1 MEAHENEL
9 FENRRRTL
17 ADDPQ
22 YFGAYMNLARLNI
35 FSINNYLAKEFQQ
48 TELKDDELIQNGF
61 ICIPSQKN
69 RNDNKLF
76 ERLIRLM
83 PVIKQFDAARL
94 PDEEQKSG
102 QAEGKDIK
110 AMAKTLKVLFKDMQE
125 FRNDYTHF
133 YATDKQECR
142 KLTVSPETATFLK
155 ESFARA
161 IEYSKARFKDVLAED
176 DYTLVAGKELVG
188 DDNTITTEGLVF
200 LTSLF
205 LDRENAFQFIGKVQG
220 LKGTQ
225 FKSFI
230 ATREVLMAYCVRL
243 PHDKL
248 ISDNPRQ
255 ALLFDMLNELNKC
268 PKKLYNVLSDEAKRE
283 FRPELSESGIENMLA
298 NSFNDEERER
308 LLDEIDYKDYIKQL
322 TIRVRHSNRFHYFA
336 MRFIDEQELWSGI
349 RFQIDLG
356 KYILANYQKQM
367 LGESIPRSV
376 VENAKAF
383 GRLGSFLMADPDS
396 LEQRIDSNHQ
406 ANGFEQFAPHYNA
419 DINKIGISFT
429 EKEELLPYIV
439 PTKNEK
445 ENRVKYSFKQP
456 QPNAFISLHEL
467 AKAILLEQLQPGESE
482 KLIRA
487 FCSTAENKLFNLD
500 FIESI
505 KQKLPD
511 WRTFNK
517 QCDTKKRRAYMCIKN
532 RQLVF
537 NYEAKDRKK
546 LLDELLAP
554 YGLNS
559 KQVPERILN
568 YWLNIEE
575 VHDARSIKERILLM
589 KRDGLQRLKQLEKHR
604 KDPSVRIPKV
614 GEMATFLA
622 RDIVDMMIDSIKKK
636 KITSI
641 YYDKMQECLAFYA
654 DAEKRQQFINLVRE
668 LNLNA
673 PDSHPFLK
681 NLNLESI
688 RKTSEFY
695 KLYLMEKVEKMIE
708 NGYKRNGDKSF
719 KNIAWIIRVFE
730 EKQKNE
736 KTGKDD
742 TIYRIPNNRNDVPY
756 TIRQWEKE
764 PSTLTEWLRSINHGK
779 QEGDRKRPID
789 LPTDLFD
796 ARLCKLMKE
805 QLQAIGQAPAET
817 AKYNEVMKQWW
828 SVRGDETQP
837 FYNGARHYVIKEE
850 AVCFMPG
857 KQERLT
863 SCYAGAFEE
872 AYNRLSAERNIARRN
887 DKRLPPIQKQ
897 EMEKTF
903 KRVLY
908 DTEKEIR
915 LLSEQDRILLLM
927 AEQLSPG
934 KETLKLKTVE
944 EELTRPRE
952 IEREFSYKANYNT
965 QGKKL
970 PKEEVSPQLTL
981 TVTDTMQLKNSNNLN
996 RFAHD
1001 RRMPELVAYLPN
1013 ATIDADTLR
1022 YELMDYN
1029 KARLTVFDTIFHLEK
1044 AIVDKDSEGVITLF
1058 TDEQGEAKQGRM
1070 QHKPYLQWLLLN
1082 GVITEQ
1088 ESCYLNMLRNSF
1100 SHNQFPHIAVAT
1112 SDATA
1117 IPVKN
1122 IASAIAKTYKQ
1133 KIETII
1139 GKIG

>member
-1 MEAHENEL
+1 METQENEL

-22 YFGAYMNLARLNI
+22 YFGAYLNLARLNI

-48 TELKDDELIQNGF
+48 TELRDDELIQNGF

-94 PDEEQKSG
+94 PNEEQKSG

-110 AMAKTLKVLFKDMQE
+110 TMAKTLKALFKDMQE

-142 KLTVSPETATFLK
+142 KLTVSSETATFLK
-155 ESFARA
+155 ASFARA
-161 IEYSKARFKDVLAED
+161 IEYSKVRFKDVLAED
-176 DYTLVAGKELVG
+176 DYSLVAGKELVE
-188 DDNTITTEGLVF
+188 DENTITTEGLVF
-200 LTSLF
+200 FTALF

-248 ISDNPRQ
+248 ISDNPIQ
-255 ALLFDMLNELNKC
+255 ALLFDILNELNKC
-268 PKKLYNVLSDEAKRE
+268 PKKLYNVLSEEVKKE

-298 NSFNDEERER
+298 NSFNDEEREK
-308 LLDEIDYKDYIKQL
+308 LLDEIEYKEYIEQL

-336 MRFIDEQELWSGI
+336 MRFIDEQELWPGI

-356 KYILANYQKQM
+356 KYTLTQYDKQV

-376 VENAKAF
+376 VENTRAF
-383 GRLGSFLMADPDS
+383 GRLSNFLTADPDS
-396 LEQRIDSNHQ
+396 LEQRIDVDHR

-419 DINKIGISFT
+419 DINKIGIAFT
-429 EKEELLPYIV
+429 EKEQLPYVV
-439 PTKNEK
+439 PTKNAET
-445 ENRVKYSFKQP
+445 NRVKYSFKQP
-456 QPNAFISLHEL
+456 QPDAFISLHEL

-487 FCSTAENKLFNLD
+487 FCSTAENKLFNLE

-505 KQKLPD
+505 KWKLPD
-511 WRTFNK
+511 WKPFQK
-517 QCDTKKRRAYMCIKN
+517 QCDTKKSRAYITKKKMFAYAP
-532 RQLVF
+532 R
-537 NYEAKDRKK
+537 DRKK

-554 YGLNS
+554 YGLNW

-589 KRDGLQRLKQLEKHR
+589 KRDGLKRLKQLEKHR
-604 KDPSVRIPKV
+604 KDPSIRIPKV

-622 RDIVDMMIDSIKKK
+622 RDIVDMMIDKTKKQ

-654 DAEKRQQFINLVRE
+654 DAEKKRQFIGLVRE

-673 PDSHPFLK
+673 PDGHPFLK

-708 NGYKRNGDKSF
+708 NGYKSNGDKRF

-736 KTGKDD
+736 KNGKDD
-742 TIYRIPNNRNDVPY
+742 TIYRIPNNRNDIPY

-764 PSTLTEWLRSINHGK
+764 TSTLEEWLHTINHGK

-796 ARLCKLMKE
+796 ARLCELMK
-805 QLQAIGQAPAET
+805 GQMQENGQTFADT
-817 AKYNEVMKQWW
+817 AKYNELLKQWW
-828 SVRGDETQP
+828 SLREDETQP

-857 KQERLT
+857 AQPRLT
-863 SCYAGAFEE
+863 SCYADAVEE
-872 AYNRLSAERNIARRN
+872 AYNRLSAERNIARRHN
-887 DKRLPPIQKQ
+887 KQLPLIQKQ
-897 EMEKTF
+897 KVEKVF
-903 KRVLY
+903 KHTLY
-908 DTEKEIR
+908 DTEREIR
-915 LLSEQDRILLLM
+915 LLGEQDRILLLM
-927 AEQLSPG
+927 AEQLTPG
-934 KETLKLKTVE
+934 RETLKLKTVS

-952 IEREFSYKANYNT
+952 IKKEFPYISNYNA
-965 QGKKL
+965 QGEKL
-970 PKEEVSPQLTL
+970 PKDEPKPKIKV
-981 TVTDTMQLKNSNNLN
+981 TVTGIMQLKNSNDLN

-1029 KARLTVFDTIFHLEK
+1029 KARLTVFDAVFRLEK
-1044 AIVDKDSEGVITLF
+1044 AIIDQDREGVITLF

-1070 QHKPYLQWLLLN
+1070 QHKPYLQWLLN
-1082 GVITEQ
+1082 KGIITQ
-1088 ESCYLNMLRNSF
+1088 PESSYLNMLRNSF
-1100 SHNQFPHIAVAT
+1100 SHNQVPHIAVALNGT
-1112 SDATA
+1112 EVV
-1117 IPVKN
+1117 PVKN
-1122 IASAIAKTYKQ
+1122 IASTIAGAYKQ

>member
-1 MEAHENEL
+1 METQENEL

-22 YFGAYMNLARLNI
+22 YFGAYLNLARLNI

-94 PDEEQKSG
+94 PEDEQQSG

-110 AMAKTLKVLFKDMQE
+110 AMAKTLKALFKDMQE

-142 KLTVSPETATFLK
+142 KLTVLPETATFLK
-155 ESFARA
+155 ASFARA
-161 IEYSKARFKDVLAED
+161 IEYSKSRFKDVLSED
-176 DYTLVAGKELVG
+176 DYSIVAGKELVS

-248 ISDNPRQ
+248 ISDNPIQ

-268 PKKLYNVLSDEAKRE
+268 PKKLYNVLSEEVKKE

-298 NSFNDEERER
+298 NSFNDEEREK
-308 LLDEIDYKDYIKQL
+308 LLDEIEYKEYIEQL

-336 MRFIDEQELWSGI
+336 MRFIDEQELWPGI

-356 KYILANYQKQM
+356 KYTLTQYDKQV

-376 VENAKAF
+376 VENTRAF
-383 GRLGSFLMADPDS
+383 GRLSNFLTADPDS
-396 LEQRIDSNHQ
+396 LEQRIDVDHR

-419 DINKIGISFT
+419 DINKIGIAFT
-429 EKEELLPYIV
+429 EKEQLPYIV
-439 PTKNEK
+439 RTKNAET
-445 ENRVKYSFKQP
+445 NRVKYSFKQP
-456 QPNAFISLHEL
+456 QPDAFISLHEL

-487 FCSTAENKLFNLD
+487 FCSTAENKLFNPE

-505 KQKLPD
+505 KWKLPD
-511 WRTFNK
+511 WKPFQK
-517 QCDTKKRRAYMCIKN
+517 QCDTKKSRAYITKRNMFAYAP
-532 RQLVF
+532 R
-537 NYEAKDRKK
+537 DRKK

-554 YGLNS
+554 YGLNR

-575 VHDARSIKERILLM
+575 VHDARSVNERLLLM

-604 KDPSVRIPKV
+604 KDPSIRIPKV

-622 RDIVDMMIDSIKKK
+622 RDIVDMMIDGTKKK

-654 DAEKRQQFINLVRE
+654 DAEKKQQFIDLVCE
-668 LNLNA
+668 LDLN
-673 PDSHPFLK
+673 DMGGHPFLK

-688 RKTSEFY
+688 GKTSEFY
-695 KLYLMEKVEKMIE
+695 SRYLEAKVQKDVSEY
-708 NGYKRNGDKSF
+708 NYKKCREVT
-719 KNIAWIIRVFE
+719 KNVSWMVKTFE
-730 EKQKNE
+730 TKVWNEEIKKNLTE
-736 KTGKDD
+736 
-742 TIYRIPNNRNDVPY
+742 YRIPADKRNIPY
-756 TIRQWEKE
+756 SILQWEKE
-764 PSTLTEWLRSINHGK
+764 ASTLEEWLHAINHGK

-796 ARLCKLMKE
+796 ARLCELMKA
-805 QLQAIGQAPAET
+805 QLQEKGQSPTET
-817 AKYNEVMKQWW
+817 AKYNELLKQWW
-828 SVRGDETQP
+828 SLREDETQP

-850 AVCFMPG
+850 AVCFTPG
-857 KQERLT
+857 AQPRLT
-863 SCYAGAFEE
+863 SCYADAVEE

-903 KRVLY
+903 KRALY

-915 LLSEQDRILLLM
+915 LLGEQDRILLLM

-934 KETLKLKTVE
+934 KETLKLKTVAQ
-944 EELTRPRE
+944 ELTRSRE
-952 IEREFSYKANYNT
+952 IKKEFSYISNYNT
-965 QGKKL
+965 QGERLK
-970 PKEEVSPQLTL
+970 KEEVPPQLTL
-981 TVTDTMQLKNSNNLN
+981 TVTGIMQLKNSNDLN

-1013 ATIDADTLR
+1013 ATVDADKLR

-1029 KARLTVFDTIFHLEK
+1029 KARLTVFDAVFKLEK
-1044 AIVDKDSEGVITLF
+1044 ALIDQDREGVITLF
-1058 TDEQGEAKQGRM
+1058 TDEQGEAKQSRM
-1070 QHKPYLQWLLLN
+1070 QHKPYLQWLLN
-1082 GVITEQ
+1082 KGVITQ
-1088 ESCYLNMLRNSF
+1088 PESCYLNMLRNSF
-1100 SHNQFPHIAVAT
+1100 SHNQFPHIAVALNGT
-1112 SDATA
+1112 EVV
-1117 IPVKN
+1117 PVKN
-1122 IASAIAKTYKQ
+1122 IASTIAGAYKQ